1 MESSKH
7 SSTQPMPLKP
17 MSLWLACLPI
27 LVLIVTLTWNVLF
40 VYGDDALSGSSQ
52 MIIILVAG
60 FTAIIGLSRGV
71 SWAHIQE
78 KIVATIGN
86 AMPSI
91 LILLLVGALAS
102 IWLLSGT
109 VPTLVYYG
117 LKLLNPAIFLVACCI
132 ACALT
137 SVMSGSS
144 WSTAATIGVAMV
156 AVGRALEIPDGLIG
170 GAIISGSY
178 FGDKIS
184 PLSDT
189 TNLAA
194 AVTETPVFDH
204 IRYLLFTTGPSMVI
218 SLILFTVIGLNLETS
233 GSAVDVS
240 VELAAI
246 KETFNISIW
255 LLIPPVV
262 VLTMITKKVPAI
274 PSLFVGIIAGLVCAL
289 IFQQPLLAELAPTVK
304 TSPIL
309 TTAALEPSSVYVLV
323 MDTLFKGVSV
333 NTPIEMLSEL
343 FSAGGM
349 KGMLGTV
356 WLILAAMTFGGVME
370 ACGNLA
376 RIMES
381 VKSLAKGFFSLVA
394 CTTGTCIVTNLS
406 TSDQYI
412 SVAIPGRMYSDLYRE
427 KGYAQENLSRTLE
440 DTGTVTSVLIP
451 WNTCGAYHASVLG
464 IGTVTYLPFCFF
476 NLISP
481 FMTLFYAWFM
491 IKIKRVEP
499 ESPEAMLSKSA
510 LKSDDSKSGP
520 SNFFT

>member
-1 MESSKH
+1 MQTATDNTK
-7 SSTQPMPLKP
+7 QDMP
-17 MSLWLACLPI
+17 LWLALFPI
-27 LVLIVTLTWNVLF
+27 VLLISALTWNVLI

-52 MIIILVAG
+52 MVILLVAG
-60 FTAIIGLSRGV
+60 LTAMIGLKRGV
-71 SWAHIQE
+71 SWEYIQE
-78 KIVATIGN
+78 RIVATISN

-117 LKLLNPAIFLVACCI
+117 LKLMNPAIFLVACCI

-194 AVTETPVFDH
+194 AVTDTPVFDH
-204 IRYLLFTTGPSMVI
+204 IRYLALTTVPSMVI
-218 SLILFTVIGLNLETS
+218 TLILFTGIGLNLETAE
-233 GSAVDVS
+233 SAVDVS

-246 KETFNISIW
+246 QETFNITIW
-255 LLIPPVV
+255 LLLPPAV
-262 VLTMITKKVPAI
+262 VLTMIMKKVPAI
-274 PSLFVGIIAGLVCAL
+274 PSLFVGIVIGAICAL
-289 IFQQPLLAELAPTVK
+289 IFQQELLATLMADIETQ
-304 TSPIL
+304 
-309 TTAALEPSSVYVLV
+309 ALYQII
-323 MDTLFKGVSV
+323 MGTLYKGVDITTSL
-333 NTPIEMLSEL
+333 PMLTEL
-343 FSAGGM
+343 FSASGM
-349 KGMLGTV
+349 EGMLWTV

-370 ACGNLA
+370 ACGMLA
-376 RIMES
+376 RIMEAA
-381 VKSLAKGFFSLVA
+381 KGLAKGFFSLVT
-394 CTTGTCIVTNLS
+394 CTAGTCVVTNLS

-412 SVAIPGRMYSDLYRE
+412 SVAIPGRMYADLYKE
-427 KGYAQENLSRTLE
+427 KGYASENLSRTLE

-464 IGTVTYLPFCFF
+464 VATLTYLPYCFF

-481 FMTLFYAWFM
+481 VMTLLYAWFM
-491 IKIKRVEP
+491 FRIKRTEMTEP
-499 ESPEAMLSKSA
+499 DAV
-510 LKSDDSKSGP
+510 
-520 SNFFT
+520 T

>member
-1 MESSKH
+1 MQTATDTTK
-7 SSTQPMPLKP
+7 QDMP
-17 MSLWLACLPI
+17 LWLALFPI
-27 LVLIVTLTWNVLF
+27 VLLISALTWNVLI

-52 MIIILVAG
+52 MVILLVAG
-60 FTAIIGLSRGV
+60 LTAMIGLKRGV
-71 SWAHIQE
+71 AWEYIQE
-78 KIVATIGN
+78 RIVATISN

-117 LKLLNPAIFLVACCI
+117 LKLMNPAIFLVACCI

-194 AVTETPVFDH
+194 AVTDTPVFDH
-204 IRYLLFTTGPSMVI
+204 IRYLALTTVPSMGITLVLFT
-218 SLILFTVIGLNLETS
+218 FIGLNLETAE
-233 GSAVDVS
+233 SAVDVS

-246 KETFNISIW
+246 QETFNITIW
-255 LLIPPVV
+255 LLLPPAV
-262 VLTMITKKVPAI
+262 VLTMIMKKVPAI
-274 PSLFVGIIAGLVCAL
+274 PSLFVGIVIGAICAL
-289 IFQQPLLAELAPTVK
+289 IFQQELLATLMADIETQ
-304 TSPIL
+304 
-309 TTAALEPSSVYVLV
+309 ALYQII
-323 MDTLFKGVSV
+323 MGTLYKGVDITTSL
-333 NTPIEMLSEL
+333 PMLTEL
-343 FSAGGM
+343 FSASGM
-349 KGMLGTV
+349 EGMLWTV

-370 ACGNLA
+370 ACGMLA
-376 RIMES
+376 RIMEAA
-381 VKSLAKGFFSLVA
+381 KGLAKGFFSLVT
-394 CTTGTCIVTNLS
+394 CTAGTCVVTNLS

-412 SVAIPGRMYSDLYRE
+412 SVAIPGRMYADLYKE
-427 KGYAQENLSRTLE
+427 KGYASENLSRTLE

-464 IGTVTYLPFCFF
+464 VATLTYLPYCFF

-481 FMTLFYAWFM
+481 VMTLLYAWFM
-491 IKIKRVEP
+491 FRIKRTDMAEP
-499 ESPEAMLSKSA
+499 HAA
-510 LKSDDSKSGP
+510 
-520 SNFFT
+520 TQ

>member
-1 MESSKH
+1 MDSPTTTEA
-7 SSTQPMPLKP
+7 PR
-17 MSLWLACLPI
+17 MSLWLALLPI
-27 LVLIVTLTWNVLF
+27 VVLIFALTWNVLF
-40 VYGDDALSGSSQ
+40 VYGDNALSGSSQ
-52 MIIILVAG
+52 MVIILVAG
-60 FTAIIGLSRGV
+60 MTAAIGLFRGV
-71 SWAHIQE
+71 SWSHIQE
-78 KIVATIGN
+78 RIVATISN

-91 LILLLVGALAS
+91 LILLLVGSLAS

-117 LKLLNPAIFLVACCI
+117 LKLLNPSIFLVACCI

-204 IRYLLFTTGPSMVI
+204 IRYLILTTGPSMII
-218 SLILFTVIGLNLETS
+218 SLVLFAVIGLNLDTAS
-233 GSAVDVS
+233 SAVDVAE
-240 VELAAI
+240 ELATIDAA
-246 KETFNISIW
+246 FNINLW
-255 LLIPPVV
+255 LLIPPIL
-262 VLTMITKKVPAI
+262 VLTLIIRKVPAI
-274 PSLFVGIIAGLVCAL
+274 PSLFIGIVAGVICAL
-289 IFQQPLLAELAPTVK
+289 IFQQPLINGLIDSVSVTPVSQTFADLYQP
-304 TSPIL
+304 SP
-309 TTAALEPSSVYVLV
+309 SYVLV
-323 MDTLFKGVSV
+323 MDTLFKGVG
-333 NTPIEMLSEL
+333 IETNMPMMTEL
-343 FSAGGM
+343 FSASGM
-349 KGMLGTV
+349 EGMLGTV
-356 WLILAAMTFGGVME
+356 WLILAAMTFGGVMD
-370 ACGNLA
+370 ACGNLT

-381 VKSLAKGFFSLVA
+381 VKGLARGFFSLVA

-451 WNTCGAYHASVLG
+451 WNTCGAYHATVLG
-464 IGTVTYLPFCFF
+464 IGTLTYLPYCFF
-476 NLISP
+476 NLLSP
-481 FMTLFYAWFM
+481 VMTLLYAYFM
-491 IKIKRVEP
+491 IKIKRVP
-499 ESPEAMLSKSA
+499 AA
-510 LKSDDSKSGP
+510 AAQ
-520 SNFFT
+520 TA

>member
-1 MESSKH
+1 M
-7 SSTQPMPLKP
+7 PM
-17 MSLWLACLPI
+17 WLALLPI
-27 LVLIVTLTWNVLF
+27 LILITALTWNVLF

-52 MIIILVAG
+52 MVIILVAG
-60 FTAIIGLSRGV
+60 FTAAIGMARGI

-78 KIVATIGN
+78 RVVATIGN

-204 IRYLLFTTGPSMVI
+204 IRYLILTTGPSMVI
-218 SLILFTVIGLNLETS
+218 SLILFTVIGLNLDTS

-246 KETFNISIW
+246 KETFHISFW

-262 VLTMITKKVPAI
+262 VLGMIMKKISAI
-274 PSLFVGIIAGLVCAL
+274 PSLFAGIVVGIICAV
-289 IFQQPLLAELAPTVK
+289 IFQQPLLTQLSAGVTI
-304 TSPIL
+304 TPIL
-309 TTAALEPSSVYVLV
+309 SDVGFTPSPSYVLV
-323 MDTLFKGVSV
+323 MDTLFKGVS
-333 NTPIEMLSEL
+333 IETSMAMLSEL

-356 WLILAAMTFGGVME
+356 WLILAAMTFGGVMD

-381 VKSLAKGFFSLVA
+381 VKGLAKGFFSLVA
-394 CTTGTCIVTNLS
+394 CTSGTCMVTNLS

-412 SVAIPGRMYSDLYRE
+412 AVAIPGRMYSDLYRE
-427 KGYAQENLSRTLE
+427 KGFAQENLSRTLE

-464 IGTVTYLPFCFF
+464 IGTLTYLPYAFF
-476 NLISP
+476 NLLSP
-481 FMTLFYAWFM
+481 FMTLLFAWFM
-491 IKIKRVEP
+491 IKIKRTQPADPNPATSLV
-499 ESPEAMLSKSA
+499 
-510 LKSDDSKSGP
+510 
-520 SNFFT
+520 

>member
-1 MESSKH
+1 MESSKNTAN
-7 SSTQPMPLKP
+7 SAMP
-17 MSLWLACLPI
+17 LWLAFLPI
-27 LVLIVTLTWNVLF
+27 LVLIISLTWNVLF
-40 VYGDDALSGSSQ
+40 VYGDNSLAGSSQ

-60 FTAIIGLSRGV
+60 LTAIIGLARGV
-71 SWAHIQE
+71 NWELIQE
-78 KIVATIGN
+78 RIVATISN

-117 LKLLNPAIFLVACCI
+117 LNLLNPTIFLVASCI
-132 ACALT
+132 ACAVT

-178 FGDKIS
+178 FGDKLS

-204 IRYLLFTTGPSMVI
+204 IRYLMFTTVPSMAITLV
-218 SLILFTVIGLNLETS
+218 LFAVIGLNLETS
-233 GSAVDVS
+233 GSSVDVTE
-240 VELAAI
+240 ELAAI
-246 KETFNISIW
+246 DAAFNISIW
-255 LLIPPVV
+255 LLIPPVL
-262 VLTMITKKVPAI
+262 VLTLIVKKVPAI
-274 PSLFVGIIAGLVCAL
+274 PSLFVGIIAGVVCAL
-289 IFQQPLLAELAPTVK
+289 IFQQPLINQLIESISVTPVNESFAQLYQP
-304 TSPIL
+304 SP
-309 TTAALEPSSVYVLV
+309 SYVLV
-323 MDTLFKGVSV
+323 MDTLYTGVAVETSMPMM
-333 NTPIEMLSEL
+333 TEL
-343 FSAGGM
+343 FSANGM
-349 KGMLGTV
+349 EGMLGTV
-356 WLILAAMTFGGVME
+356 WLILAAMSFGGVME
-370 ACGNLA
+370 ACGNLT

-381 VKSLAKGFFSLVA
+381 VKGLAKGFFSLVA
-394 CTTGTCIVTNLS
+394 CTSGTCIVTNLS

-464 IGTVTYLPFCFF
+464 IGTLTYLPYCFF
-476 NLISP
+476 NLLSP
-481 FMTLFYAWFM
+481 FMTLIYAWFM
-491 IKIKRVEP
+491 IKIKL
-499 ESPEAMLSKSA
+499 AD
-510 LKSDDSKSGP
+510 SDDNSAQASEL
-520 SNFFT
+520 TR

>member
-1 MESSKH
+1 MESSTKV
-7 SSTQPMPLKP
+7 SNSMP
-17 MSLWLACLPI
+17 LWLACLPI
-27 LVLIVTLTWNVLF
+27 IILIIGLTWNVLF

-52 MIIILVAG
+52 MIIILVSG
-60 FTAIIGLSRGV
+60 LTAMLGLARGV
-71 SWAHIQE
+71 TWEHIQD
-78 KIVATIGN
+78 KIVSTISH

-117 LKLLNPAIFLVACCI
+117 LKLLNPAIFLVACCV

-204 IRYLLFTTGPSMVI
+204 IRYLLFTTVPSIVI
-218 SLILFTVIGLNLETS
+218 SLVLFTIIGLNLETTNS
-233 GSAVDVS
+233 SVDVS

-246 KETFNISIW
+246 ESTFNISFW

-262 VLTMITKKVPAI
+262 VLTMIMKKVPAI
-274 PSLFVGIIAGLVCAL
+274 PALFVGILVGGICAL
-289 IFQQPLLAELAPTVK
+289 IFQQPLLARLADTVQ
-304 TSPIL
+304 
-309 TTAALEPSSVYVLV
+309 TTEIVAYDGFEPNTIYVLV

-333 NTPIEMLSEL
+333 DTPLPMLSEL

-464 IGTVTYLPFCFF
+464 IGTITYLPYCFF
-476 NLISP
+476 NLLSP
-481 FMTLFYAWFM
+481 LMTLIYAWFM
-491 IKIKRVEP
+491 IKIKRAEVTAD
-499 ESPEAMLSKSA
+499 EAPT
-510 LKSDDSKSGP
+510 P
-520 SNFFT
+520 SLAS

>member
-1 MESSKH
+1 MESSTKQTANK
-7 SSTQPMPLKP
+7 TQSMP
-17 MSLWLACLPI
+17 LWLALLPI
-27 LVLIVTLTWNVLF
+27 LLLVFALTWNVLF
-40 VYGDDALSGSSQ
+40 VYGDNALAGSSQ

-60 FTAIIGLSRGV
+60 FTAAIGLVRGV
-71 SWAHIQE
+71 SWAFIQE
-78 KIVATIGN
+78 RIVITISN

-117 LKLLNPAIFLVACCI
+117 LKLLNPSIFLVACCI
-132 ACALT
+132 ACAVT

-204 IRYLLFTTGPSMVI
+204 IRYLVLTTGPSMVI
-218 SLILFTVIGLNLETS
+218 SLILFAVIGLNLDTS
-233 GSAVDVS
+233 GSAVDVAQ
-240 VELAAI
+240 ELATIQAA
-246 KETFNISIW
+246 FNINMF
-255 LLIPPVV
+255 LLIPPIL
-262 VLTMITKKVPAI
+262 VLGLIVKKVSAI
-274 PSLFVGIIAGLVCAL
+274 PALFVGIIAGVICAL
-289 IFQQPLLAELAPTVK
+289 IFQQPLLDSLAGAVSITPV
-304 TSPIL
+304 SESLANLHQPS
-309 TTAALEPSSVYVLV
+309 TAYVLI
-323 MDTLFKGVSV
+323 MDTLYKGVG
-333 NTPIEMLSEL
+333 IETSMPMMTEL
-343 FSAGGM
+343 FSASGM
-349 KGMLGTV
+349 EGMLGTV
-356 WLILAAMTFGGVME
+356 WLILAAMTFGGVMD
-370 ACGNLA
+370 ACGNLT
-376 RIMES
+376 RIMDS
-381 VKSLAKGFFSLVA
+381 VKGLARGFFSLVA
-394 CTTGTCIVTNLS
+394 CTSGTCIVTNLS

-427 KGYAQENLSRTLE
+427 KGYARENLSRTLE

-464 IGTVTYLPFCFF
+464 IGTLTYLPYCFF
-476 NLISP
+476 NLLSP
-481 FMTLFYAWFM
+481 CMTLLYAWFM
-491 IKIKRVEP
+491 IKIKRIDA
-499 ESPEAMLSKSA
+499 SQDQA
-510 LKSDDSKSGP
+510 
-520 SNFFT
+520 SNAA